1 MYELRA
7 HFQWALILLHPY
19 NVFKKLDINHI
30 DHQFLGGS
38 HALNR
43 IFIKENSLENC
54 SFIN

>member
-7 HFQWALILLHPY
+7 HFQWAFILLNLY
-19 NVFKKLDINHI
+19 SVFKKLDINHI
-30 DHQFLGGS
+30 DHQFLGRS

>member
-7 HFQWALILLHPY
+7 HFQWAFILLNLY
-19 NVFKKLDINHI
+19 SVFKKLDLNHI